1 MVVSVQSSVR
11 RYLLIAGGLLL
22 RAAASM
28 RICRKNSW
36 CATGFGEQPPRN
48 LRFLFNGAKSG

>member
-22 RAAASM
+22 RTAASI
-28 RICRKNSW
+28 RICRNVAPW
-36 CATGFGEQPPRN
+36 CDGVSTRVN
-48 LRFLFNGAKSG
+48 TR